1 MIIPISIDLKD
12 TITDSNHN
20 PLGMR
25 TDRLTKEPIV
35 SCGDADA
42 PPQSTCQTSAVRCP
56 PFFSTSFFI
65 LMAIIVVIKPV
76 IKYSRYYFHNMI
88 DCKKNNY

>member
-56 PFFSTSFFI
+56 PFFSTSFFFLTAIVGSKASYKICKI
-65 LMAIIVVIKPV
+65 LQTIGLTIL
-76 IKYSRYYFHNMI
+76 
-88 DCKKNNY
+88 